1 MKGKKFKFESSTFDE
16 NDLVNKAK
24 HSYSKGNVEIS
35 YIGLDDA
42 KNLKKQ
48 SSNFDNEDYIFL
60 DKEEKFEDF
69 LEMPIISGDSIG
81 FSNANRISGDRI
93 IDSNNYIALKDVNY
107 GNAGSKDDFSTVILN
122 KDADGNVIGVDVI
135 CKCGNKTRISFD
147 FGETDGEELLVSD
160 AEGVKIKDPGYDPSV
175 IDEHLK
181 HHIYETPGDCEDDD
195 AYKESLLNDIDN
207 KPES

>member
-1 MKGKKFKFESSTFDE
+1 MDSVMRIESPEIDLSFKK
-16 NDLVNKAK
+16 N
-24 HSYSKGNVEIS
+24 NV
-35 YIGLDDA
+35 
-42 KNLKKQ
+42 
-48 SSNFDNEDYIFL
+48 
-60 DKEEKFEDF
+60 
-69 LEMPIISGDSIG
+69 
-81 FSNANRISGDRI
+81 
-93 IDSNNYIALKDVNY
+93 
-107 GNAGSKDDFSTVILN
+107 DFSTVILN